1 MKIPGI
7 SRANRTMRV
16 TFLMG
21 VLAGA
26 WGCGGE
32 PAAPPPG
39 VSDEGK
45 AKEEAERKAR
55 QAAYGQKAQIGK
67 EAPKQ

>member
-7 SRANRTMRV
+7 SRANRSLQV
-16 TFLMG
+16 TFLLG

-26 WGCGGE
+26 WGCGGNS
-32 PAAPPPG
+32 AAPPPVADG
-39 VSDEGK
+39 GK

-55 QAAYGQKAQIGK
+55 QAAYGQKAVIGK